1 MSLCSSGLNM
11 GLLIFRAYV
20 FRELESLPSP
30 CYLQGPFLI
39 VLTSVWDKS
48 VSIESYASEL
58 EETLKVM

>member
-11 GLLIFRAYV
+11 GLLIFKAYV

-48 VSIESYASEL
+48 VSIES
-58 EETLKVM
+58 